1 MSNRHNLDK
10 LKELCKELSDRDEQL
25 KVNASALW
33 QILEVASDVSAKL
46 GGISTS
52 EEGVA
57 KKIESCIET
66 LDKINCIITEKGCK
80 RVLNDH

>member
-10 LKELCKELSDRDEQL
+10 LKELCQELSDRDEQL
-25 KVNASALW
+25 KINASALW
-33 QILEVASDVSAKL
+33 QILEVTSDVSVKL
-46 GGISTS
+46 GDISTS
-52 EEGVA
+52 EESVA